1 MTTRPS
7 RILWIDAGAGA
18 AGDMILGALVDLGVP
33 VRVVREAAAS
43 LRLEGWTLSSRRVT
57 RATLAARQLR
67 VRLERAG
74 RDDAHVHH
82 GDPPHGH
89 GRTRRAIL
97 AILSRSGLAKPVRTR
112 AARVFDRL
120 FEAEAKV
127 HGTSPDRVHLHEAG
141 AVDALVDIVGV
152 SAAVEHLA
160 PDRIVVSPVTPG
172 SGTVRAAHGVL
183 PVPVPAVVEMLRGVP
198 VTGDALRGERLT
210 PTGAAVLVT
219 LADAWGSLPA
229 MRPYASG
236 IGAGSLDDPDRPN
249 VVRAVLGEEAG
260 DGTAPRV
267 AVLSTTV
274 DDATPQALAFAVERL
289 LEAGALDATVTPLVM
304 KKGRPGHR
312 VEALARP
319 EDVDA
324 VAEVLLRE
332 TGSLGL
338 RFRIESRIELAR
350 RHETVRTR
358 FGAIRVKIGSRDGVE
373 IRAWPEYEDCARAAR
388 RHGVAL
394 EAVQREALGARRR
407 RGGA

>member
-1 MTTRPS
+1 MRGA

-33 VRVVREAAAS
+33 LRVVREAATS

-67 VRLERAG
+67 VRVAG
-74 RDDAHVHH
+74 AARDDAHLHH

-97 AILSRSGLAKPVRTR
+97 AILNRSGLAKPVRAR
-112 AARVFDRL
+112 AVRAFERL

-127 HGTSPDRVHLHEAG
+127 HGTTADRVHLHEAG
-141 AVDALVDIVGV
+141 AVDALVDVVGV

-198 VTGDALRGERLT
+198 VTGDTLRGERLT
-210 PTGAAVLVT
+210 PTGAALLVT
-219 LADAWGSLPA
+219 LADVWGPIPA
-229 MRPYASG
+229 MRPHASG

-249 VVRAVLGEEAG
+249 VVRAVLGDEEG
-260 DGTAPRV
+260 DGAAARV
-267 AVLSTTV
+267 VVLSATV
-274 DDATPQALAFAVERL
+274 DDATPQSLAFAVERL

-319 EDVDA
+319 EDLDA
-324 VAEVLLRE
+324 IAEVLLRE

-338 RFRIESRIELAR
+338 RYRIESRIELER
-350 RHETVRTR
+350 KHEMVRTR
-358 FGAIRVKIGSRDGVE
+358 FGPIRVKIGSRDGVE
-373 IRAWPEYEDCARAAR
+373 IRSWPEYEDCARAAR
-388 RHGVAL
+388 RHGVPL
-394 EAVQREALGARRR
+394 EAVQREALRAGRR

>member
-1 MTTRPS
+1 MRRA
-7 RILWIDAGAGA
+7 RILWIDASAGA

-33 VRVVREAAAS
+33 LRVVRDAAAS

-67 VRLERAG
+67 VRVEGAG

-89 GRTRRAIL
+89 GRTRRAIF

-120 FEAEAKV
+120 FNAEAKV
-127 HGTSPDRVHLHEAG
+127 HGTTLDHVHLHEAG
-141 AVDALVDIVGV
+141 AVDALVDVVGV
-152 SAAVEHLA
+152 AAAVEHLA
-160 PDRIVVSPVTPG
+160 PARIVVSPVSPG

-198 VTGDALRGERLT
+198 LTGDTLRGERLT
-210 PTGAAVLVT
+210 PTGAALLVT
-219 LADAWGSLPA
+219 LADSWGPIPA
-229 MRPYASG
+229 MRPHASG

-249 VVRAVLGEEAG
+249 VVRAVVGEEAG
-260 DGTAPRV
+260 DGAVPRI
-267 AVLSTTV
+267 AVLSTTI
-274 DDATPQALAFAVERL
+274 DDVTPQALAFAVERL

-319 EDVDA
+319 EDLDA
-324 VAEVLLRE
+324 VARVLLRE

-338 RFRIESRIELAR
+338 RYRIESRIELER
-350 RHETVRTR
+350 THETVRTR
-358 FGAIRVKIGSRDGVE
+358 FGSIRVKIGRRDGVE
-373 IRAWPEYEDCARAAR
+373 IRSWPEYEDCARAAR
-388 RHGVAL
+388 RHGVPL
-394 EAVQREALGARRR
+394 ETAQREALRARRR